1 MGDMNCGPGTAAIAE
16 YEKTGTRLC
25 NNNGTFGGS
34 KLDYFIGFPQGC
46 WSCPDFRVLDSSTF
60 YDLSD
65 HYSIS
70 GTAVLNK

>member
-1 MGDMNCGPGTAAIAE
+1 MCCIIENLI
-16 YEKTGTRLC
+16 YR
-25 NNNGTFGGS
+25 
-34 KLDYFIGFPQGC
+34 
-46 WSCPDFRVLDSSTF
+46 STF